1 MDRFLS
7 PSAFVFYGLFAFLLL
22 ASLVA
27 QGLIRSGRVTGTTAE
42 NLTDRIRAWWV
53 MIGILALIFTLGAGA
68 ITVFFAFCSMA
79 ALREFATITH
89 TRRDDH
95 DGLVIAFYGVLPLQY
110 LLVYLEVRVFAALLI
125 PVYCFL
131 LLPVVTVFKGEVR
144 GFLTRISETQ
154 WGLMVCVYCISHI
167 PAILTL
173 DIPGYRYSA
182 FTLVAWLILIVQ
194 ASDVLQY
201 VWGKSLG
208 RHLLA
213 PRVSPSK
220 TVEGLAGGVLSASVL
235 GMVLAPVT
243 PFAWWQAGLVAL
255 VVTIFGFLGGL
266 IMSAIKRDR
275 GVKDWGTLVQGHG
288 GILDRLDSLVL
299 SAPVFLH
306 VLAWGW
312 M

>member
-1 MDRFLS
+1 MSRFYS
-7 PSAFVFYGLFAFLLL
+7 PSAFVFYGLFAFLI
-22 ASLVA
+22 VA
-27 QGLIRSGRVTGTTAE
+27 TLIARTLIRRGKVGGDTAR
-42 NLTDRIRAWWV
+42 NLMDRIWAWWV
-53 MIGILALIFTLGAGA
+53 MIGVLALIFTLGATA
-68 ITVFFAFCSMA
+68 ITVFFALCSVA

-89 TRRDDH
+89 TRRADH
-95 DGLVIAFYGVLPLQY
+95 DALAVAFYVVLPLQY
-110 LLVYLEVRVFAALLI
+110 LLVWLHVPIFATLLI

-131 LLPVVTVFKGEVR
+131 LLPVVTVFKGEVKD
-144 GFLTRISETQ
+144 FLTRVSETQ
-154 WGLMVCVYCISHI
+154 WGLMVCVYCVSHI
-167 PAILTL
+167 PAILQL

-182 FTLVAWLILIVQ
+182 FTLVAWLILVVQ

-220 TVEGLAGGVLSASVL
+220 TVEGLLGGMLSASLL
-235 GMVLAPVT
+235 GMALAGIT

-255 VVTIFGFLGGL
+255 VVTTFGFLGGL

-288 GILDRLDSLVL
+288 GILDRLDSLVF

-306 VLAWGW
+306 ILAWGW
-312 M
+312 L

>member
-1 MDRFLS
+1 MDRFHS
-7 PSAFVFYGLFAFLLL
+7 PSAFFFYGLFAFLLL
-22 ASLVA
+22 ASVVA
-27 QGLIRSGRVTGTTAE
+27 RWLTGSGRVKGEMAG
-42 NLTDRIRAWWV
+42 NLADRIRAWWV
-53 MIGILALIFTLGAGA
+53 MIGVLALIFTLGAGA
-68 ITVFFAFCSMA
+68 VTLFFALCSMA

-95 DGLVIAFYGVLPLQY
+95 DALAIAFYVILPLQY
-110 LLVYLEVRVFAALLI
+110 LLVWLNVPIFAALLI

-131 LLPVVTVFKGEVR
+131 LLPVVTVFKGEVKD
-144 GFLTRISETQ
+144 FLTRVSETQ
-154 WGLMVCVYCISHI
+154 WGLMVCVYCVSHI

-173 DIPGYRYSA
+173 HIPGYRYSA
-182 FTLVAWLILIVQ
+182 FTLVAWLILVVQ

-201 VWGKSLG
+201 VWGKALG

-220 TVEGLAGGVLSASVL
+220 TVEGLVGGVLSACAL
-235 GMVLAPVT
+235 GVALSPFT
-243 PFAWWQAGLVAL
+243 PFNGWQAGLIAL
-255 VVTIFGFLGGL
+255 AVTLMGFLGGL

-288 GILDRLDSLVL
+288 GILDRLDSLVF

-306 VLAWGW
+306 LLAWGW
-312 M
+312 L